1 MSALCLVLEVSSV
14 MEEEVVEGDKLLNN
28 LGMDDIAQIGGLVA
42 DQGDIAYLWAW
53 TIRLREEDWSLAM
66 VGRRRLLTPL
76 YPRRQT
82 Q

>member
-42 DQGDIAYLWAW
+42 GQGDIAYL
-53 TIRLREEDWSLAM
+53 
-66 VGRRRLLTPL
+66 
-76 YPRRQT
+76 
-82 Q
+82 